1 MIRFALPGVLLAA
14 LALPSAA
21 APIRQAPLPVGTCIN
36 VGNHLESSRPE
47 ADMGKVLDPGDFR
60 RIHDAGFKTVRIPVG
75 WFNHI
80 SKDAPH
86 TIDPAFLARVTT
98 VVDQAL
104 AAHLNVILNSHNF
117 KLVHDQPEA
126 GAPMLADVWRQVA
139 AHLASRPSGQLWFE
153 IENEPHN
160 ALKNS
165 NLMQTFAPSLA
176 AIRATNPNRP
186 VIIGGEYWSG
196 IDSLATLELPDDAL
210 VYPTFH
216 YYEPFAFTHQGARW
230 AEPNMP
236 PVGRKYGS
244 AADQALLVTD
254 KAKVAAYTARTG
266 RVPFIGETGAYEA
279 YIPTDQRAAY
289 HHAVHDTFA
298 PMGIGMCAWAYTNT
312 FPFWDHK
319 TKHWLPGLR
328 GAFGLS
334 EAKK

>member
-1 MIRFALPGVLLAA
+1 MSRFAISGLLFAA
-14 LALPSAA
+14 LAFPSSA
-21 APIRQAPLPVGTCIN
+21 APIKQMPLPVGSCIN
-36 VGNHLESSRPE
+36 IGNHLESARPE
-47 ADMGKVLDPGDFR
+47 AAMGKVLDAGDFR
-60 RIHDAGFKTVRIPVG
+60 RIHAAGFKTVRIPVG
-75 WFNHI
+75 WFFHS

-86 TIDPAFLARVTT
+86 TIDPVFLARVTK

-117 KLVHDQPEA
+117 ELVHDQPEA
-126 GAPMLADVWRQVA
+126 GAPWLADVWRQVA
-139 AHLASRPSGQLWFE
+139 VHFASRPDGQLWFE

-165 NLMQTFAPSLA
+165 NLMQTLSPALA

-196 IDSLATLELPDDAL
+196 IDSLATLELPDDGK

-216 YYEPFAFTHQGARW
+216 YYEPFAFTHQGASW
-230 AEPNMP
+230 VAPNIP
-236 PVGRKYGS
+236 PVGRKYGT

-266 RVPFIGETGAYEA
+266 RIPFIGETGAYEA
-279 YIPTDQRAAY
+279 NIPVPARAAY
-289 HHAVHDTFA
+289 HRAVHDAFA

-319 TKHWLPGLR
+319 TKRWLPGLR

-334 EAKK
+334 ETKK